1 MVYMVVQGRRRFSL
15 GGSLLEA
22 AGGKEEEGVN
32 ERERVCGGIYIVGK

>member
-22 AGGKEEEGVN
+22 AGGKEEGGVN
-32 ERERVCGGIYIVGK
+32 ERERECVGVFI